1 MFMVWRV
8 RSLAAM
14 LAVMPADTEQADT
27 GQLAHAFTAAIHNRG
42 TSA

>member
-14 LAVMPADTEQADT
+14 LAVMSADTEQADA
-27 GQLAHAFTAAIHNRG
+27 GQSVHAFTAAIHNRG